1 MAGAV
6 GSLTNTF
13 LVLEAP
19 ISSGPEYA
27 AAAGMGYEL
36 LLGALGLIILTNGI
50 PEMII
55 SILAAEGICRPLKK
69 QLRHWSV

>member
-1 MAGAV
+1 
-6 GSLTNTF
+6 
-13 LVLEAP
+13 
-19 ISSGPEYA
+19 
-27 AAAGMGYEL
+27 MGYEL